1 MSYYLDAKRYS
12 VERGR
17 NGRLRYEDGYKRR
30 ESNELISELSS
41 STASSNDYPT
51 ASPRYNHHT
60 FYDDKP
66 PKSTDKLRQQRRNVR
81 SAGWDYYNRFMLPLW
96 GHGRKASKPE
106 HLDEKRSKHYKDETT
121 SECGGF
127 NVKICMSL
135 VILLLV
141 LLTAAGL
148 GVGLGL
154 SFAGDDGR
162 FITHVAQECRLG
174 VFHGAR
180 TTRSLLV
187 LQARAWG
194 RELNLE
200 FCSLQWSKGKK
211 KCRRLEAMALSCQW
225 LSTPMA

>member
-66 PKSTDKLRQQRRNVR
+66 PTSTENVRQKRRDVR
-81 SAGWDYYNRFMLPLW
+81 SARWDYYNRFMLPLW
-96 GHGRKASKPE
+96 GHGRKASTSE

-121 SECGGF
+121 SERGGF
-127 NVKICMSL
+127 NVKICVSL

-148 GVGLGL
+148 GIGFGL

-162 FITHVAQECRLG
+162 WLMHTFCVI
-174 VFHGAR
+174 
-180 TTRSLLV
+180 
-187 LQARAWG
+187 
-194 RELNLE
+194 LE
-200 FCSLQWSKGKK
+200 
-211 KCRRLEAMALSCQW
+211 
-225 LSTPMA
+225 